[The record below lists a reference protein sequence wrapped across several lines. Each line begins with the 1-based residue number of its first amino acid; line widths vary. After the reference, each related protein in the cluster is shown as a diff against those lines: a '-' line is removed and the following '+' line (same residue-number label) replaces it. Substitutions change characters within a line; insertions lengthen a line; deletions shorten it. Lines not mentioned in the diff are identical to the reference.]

1 MTICHKP
8 ENTEK
13 SHAAHPSLGKALKPA
28 HPHHRAAVIAAI
40 SELTKAIGHAELTTG
55 LYVDRDQRDNTHDAV
70 TAIYDGCLTD
80 AEGLIWSLGASFC
93 QKPEHE
99 ALGCF
104 AFAVSRMIFDL
115 RTGY

>member
-8 ENTEK
+8 ENTDK
-13 SHAAHPSLGKALKPA
+13 SHEARPSLGKALKPA

-40 SELTKAIGHAELTTG
+40 SELTKAIGHAELNNG
-55 LYVDRDQRDNTHDAV
+55 LYLDRDQRDNTHDAI
-70 TAIYDGCLTD
+70 TAIYDGALND
-80 AEGLIWSLGASFC
+80 AEKLIWSLGASFS
-93 QKPEHE
+93 QKEMHE
-99 ALGCF
+99 QLGCF